1 MFVWLLHL
9 DVHKNLHSSL
19 PFYTRCCFEE
29 VQRLREKNLLQRST
43 KDEDAGCDTSATESL
58 SITSGSSR
66 SSSSTDYSRDVFPPK
81 GILKKKRCVASY
93 GGEDTSATESMS
105 LTSVSD
111 VSNGSSSTDSRD
123 MFPPRGILR
132 NKTTKAFNNSG
143 SLSTSTDA
151 SSLSVSTDESSEV
164 TTTFSYLSSL
174 SGSSYST
181 ASSSDPY
188 LQANNTN
195 LTRQPLPVPI
205 LKRRSSRSSG
215 SSSKGGSSGKG
226 SQGSRVVFLG
236 RDEEILY

>member
-1 MFVWLLHL
+1 MIYI
-9 DVHKNLHSSL
+9 KPYIRTL

-43 KDEDAGCDTSATESL
+43 KDDDAGCDTSATESL

-93 GGEDTSATESMS
+93 GGEDTSATESMMS

-123 MFPPRGILR
+123 MSPPRGILR
-132 NKTTKAFNNSG
+132 NKTTKAFDNSG

-188 LQANNTN
+188 LQANA
-195 LTRQPLPVPI
+195 RSPLPVPI
-205 LKRRSSRSSG
+205 LRRRSSRSSSHE

>member
-1 MFVWLLHL
+1 M
-9 DVHKNLHSSL
+9 
-19 PFYTRCCFEE
+19 
-29 VQRLREKNLLQRST
+29 LQRST

-81 GILKKKRCVASY
+81 GILKKRYGVASHG
-93 GGEDTSATESMS
+93 GGEDTSATESMMS

-132 NKTTKAFNNSG
+132 NKTTKALNNSG

-181 ASSSDPY
+181 ASLSDPY
-188 LQANNTN
+188 LQANA
-195 LTRQPLPVPI
+195 RSPLPVPI
-205 LKRRSSRSSG
+205 LRRRSSRSSSHE